1 MLTAEYLS
9 PYSLLTGQYLGVIRT
24 IVSNSKTAEESAIE
38 DFDVFDDLDETIVF
52 ETSKQS
58 ATVKINNVVVGEVD
72 LPVSEVD
79 VYVNVANPSIPFI
92 KNPKEFIHS
101 ATVVAN
107 SIVTNPGE
115 SLHIMIDQSHVRSKY
130 GEQDAAF
137 TIEVINVEQGEEANV
152 ESMINVESYFAAIAS
167 SYISKVYG
175 VKMEQ
180 GSQDISEK
188 TKEIAEKTGEKIVEG
203 WEKTK
208 DIAGRVAENF
218 KQGWEK
224 TKDIAGRVTED
235 FKQDWEKFQV
245 EAKEKV
251 KDMVLTPQEK
261 QVLQDPFVK
270 VYMKVRD
277 IIERFIQ
284 EVITFFGKLKAE
296 LSQILSKI
304 EQQVESIVKLIKDF
318 VSHYPII
325 VTAVA
330 TASIVGIIT
339 LIMKKRAVRVAAR
352 EFASIPNDKLTY
364 AVLDDIASVL
374 IVTNPTLNVKQVAKE
389 AISIFEQAGK
399 KGINNYKKLVSK
411 FVSKEAYVKV
421 SQRKANPGIIPVLV
435 GILKAATPI
444 VGAGIFGFIIGLL
457 TALNTDKIVEAAKQV
472 QDTAANVAQKSGE
485 VVEKIGGEVKQ
496 TAGDVAEKVQTTG
509 KSLIEKLQQVYS
521 DTPTFAKVGVAGLI
535 GVGVILVGAKILQT
549 LRKRRIV
556 STSMDI
562 NKVKQDVKNMN
573 NRVFAFAYTGK

>member
-1 MLTAEYLS
+1 LI
-9 PYSLLTGQYLGVIRT
+9 GQYLGVIRT
-24 IVSNSKTAEESAIE
+24 IVSNSKTTKESAIE

-52 ETSKQS
+52 EDSKQS

-101 ATVVAN
+101 AAVVAN

-180 GSQDISEK
+180 GSQDNSEK
-188 TKEIAEKTGEKIVEG
+188 IKEIAEKTGEKNVEG
-203 WEKTK
+203 GIVSK
-208 DIAGRVAENF
+208 VAEGF

-224 TKDIAGRVTED
+224 L
-235 FKQDWEKFQV
+235 QV

-251 KDMVLTPQEK
+251 KDMVLTPEEK
-261 QVLQDPFVK
+261 RVLQDPFVK

-304 EQQVESIVKLIKDF
+304 EPQVESIVKPIKDF

-330 TASIVGIIT
+330 TASIVGIIM
-339 LIMKKRAVRVAAR
+339 LIMKKRAVRVSAR

-374 IVTNPTLNVKQVAKE
+374 IVTNPTLDVKQVAKE
-389 AISIFEQAGK
+389 AVSIFEQAGK
-399 KGINNYKKLVSK
+399 KGINNFKKLVSK
-411 FVSKEAYVKV
+411 FVSKEASVKV
-421 SQRKANPGIIPVLV
+421 SQRKANPGIIPALV
-435 GILKAATPI
+435 GILKAAAPV

-457 TALNTDKIVEAAKQV
+457 AALNTDKIVEAAKQV

-496 TAGDVAEKVQTTG
+496 SAGDVAEKVQTTG

-521 DTPTFAKVGVAGLI
+521 DIPTFAKVGVAGLI
-535 GVGVILVGAKILQT
+535 GIGVILVGAKILQT

-573 NRVFAFAYTGK
+573 NRVFAFAYMGK

>member
-24 IVSNSKTAEESAIE
+24 IVSNSKTTKESAIE

-52 ETSKQS
+52 EASKQS

-79 VYVNVANPSIPFI
+79 VHVNVANPSIPFI

-101 ATVVAN
+101 AAVVAN

-130 GEQDAAF
+130 GEQDASF

-180 GSQDISEK
+180 GPQDILEK

-208 DIAGRVAENF
+208 DTAGRVAENV
-218 KQGWEK
+218 KQGL
-224 TKDIAGRVTED
+224 
-235 FKQDWEKFQV
+235 EKFQV
-245 EAKEKV
+245 EFKEKV
-251 KDMVLTPQEK
+251 KDKVLTPEEK
-261 QVLQDPFVK
+261 QILQDPFVK
-270 VYMKVRD
+270 IYMKVRD

-304 EQQVESIVKLIKDF
+304 ESHVETMVKPIKDF
-318 VSHYPII
+318 VSHYPTV

-330 TASIVGIIT
+330 TASIVGIIM
-339 LIMKKRAVRVAAR
+339 LIMKKRDVRVAAR
-352 EFASIPNDKLTY
+352 EFASIPSDKLTY

-374 IVTNPTLNVKQVAKE
+374 IVTNPTLDVKEVAKE
-389 AISIFEQAGK
+389 AVSIFEQAGK
-399 KGINNYKKLVSK
+399 KGINNYKKLASK
-411 FVSKEAYVKV
+411 FVSKEAQVKV
-421 SQRKANPGIIPVLV
+421 SQRKANPGIIPALV
-435 GILKAATPI
+435 GILKAAAPV

-472 QDTAANVAQKSGE
+472 QDNAADVAQKSVE
-485 VVEKIGGEVKQ
+485 VVEKTGGEVKQ

-521 DTPTFAKVGVAGLI
+521 DIPTFAKVGIGVLI
-535 GVGVILVGAKILQT
+535 GAGVILVGAKILQT

-556 STSMDI
+556 FTSADI

-573 NRVFAFAYTGK
+573 NRVFTFAYTGK

>member
-1 MLTAEYLS
+1 MLTIEYLS

-24 IVSNSKTAEESAIE
+24 IVSNSKTTKESAIE
-38 DFDVFDDLDETIVF
+38 DFDIFDDLDETIVS
-52 ETSKQS
+52 EASKQS

-101 ATVVAN
+101 AAVIAN

-130 GEQDAAF
+130 GEQEAAF

-180 GSQDISEK
+180 GSQNILEK
-188 TKEIAEKTGEKIVEG
+188 PKEIAEKIGEKIVEG
-203 WEKTK
+203 WEKAK
-208 DIAGRVAENF
+208 DIASRVA
-218 KQGWEK
+218 
-224 TKDIAGRVTED
+224 ED
-235 FKQDWEKFQV
+235 FKQDWEKFQA

-251 KDMVLTPQEK
+251 KDMVLTPEEK
-261 QVLQDPFVK
+261 RILQDPLLQDPFVK
-270 VYMKVRD
+270 IYMKIRD

-284 EVITFFGKLKAE
+284 ELITFFGKLKAE

-304 EQQVESIVKLIKDF
+304 ESQAESIVKLIKDF

-389 AISIFEQAGK
+389 AVSIFEQAGK

-411 FVSKEAYVKV
+411 FVSKEASVKV
-421 SQRKANPGIIPVLV
+421 SQRKANPGIIPALV
-435 GILKAATPI
+435 GILKAATPV

-457 TALNTDKIVEAAKQV
+457 TALNTNKIVEAAKQV
-472 QDTAANVAQKSGE
+472 QDTAANIEQKSGE
-485 VVEKIGGEVKQ
+485 VVEKIGDEVKQ
-496 TAGDVAEKVQTTG
+496 IAGDVVEKVQTTG
-509 KSLIEKLQQVYS
+509 KSLIEKLQQVYH
-521 DTPTFAKVGVAGLI
+521 DIPAFAKVGVAGLI

-556 STSMDI
+556 STSIDI

-573 NRVFAFAYTGK
+573 NRVFAFAYASK

>member
-1 MLTAEYLS
+1 MLTTEYLS

-24 IVSNSKTAEESAIE
+24 IVSNSKTTKESAIE

-52 ETSKQS
+52 EASKQS

-92 KNPKEFIHS
+92 KNPKEFVHS
-101 ATVVAN
+101 AAVVAN

-180 GSQDISEK
+180 GSQDILEK
-188 TKEIAEKTGEKIVEG
+188 TKEIAEKTGQKIVEG

-208 DIAGRVAENF
+208 DIAGRVAEN
-218 KQGWEK
+218 
-224 TKDIAGRVTED
+224 I
-235 FKQDWEKFQV
+235 KQDWEKFQV
-245 EAKEKV
+245 ESKEKV
-251 KDMVLTPQEK
+251 KDMVLTPEEK

-270 VYMKVRD
+270 IYMKVRD

-284 EVITFFGKLKAE
+284 EVITFFSKLKAE

-304 EQQVESIVKLIKDF
+304 EPQAESIVKPIKDF
-318 VSHYPII
+318 VSHYPTIT
-325 VTAVA
+325 TAVA
-330 TASIVGIIT
+330 TASLVGIIM

-374 IVTNPTLNVKQVAKE
+374 IVTNPTLDIKQVTKE
-389 AISIFEQAGK
+389 AVSIFEQAGK
-399 KGINNYKKLVSK
+399 KGINNYKKLASK
-411 FVSKEAYVKV
+411 LVSKEAQVKV
-421 SQRKANPGIIPVLV
+421 SQRKANPGIIPALV
-435 GILKAATPI
+435 GILKAATPV

-457 TALNTDKIVEAAKQV
+457 TALNTDKIVEAARQV

-485 VVEKIGGEVKQ
+485 VVEKIDGEVKQ
-496 TAGDVAEKVQTTG
+496 TTGDIAEKVQTTG
-509 KSLIEKLQQVYS
+509 KSLVEKLQQVYS
-521 DTPTFAKVGVAGLI
+521 DIPTFAKVGIGVLI

-549 LRKRRIV
+549 LRKRRV
-556 STSMDI
+556 VFTSVDI

>member
-1 MLTAEYLS
+1 MLTTEYLS

-24 IVSNSKTAEESAIE
+24 IVSNSKTTKESAIE

-52 ETSKQS
+52 EASKQS

-101 ATVVAN
+101 AAVVAN

-180 GSQDISEK
+180 DSQDISEK
-188 TKEIAEKTGEKIVEG
+188 TKGIAEKTGEKIVEG

-208 DIAGRVAENF
+208 GIAGRVAEDF

-224 TKDIAGRVTED
+224 L
-235 FKQDWEKFQV
+235 QV

-251 KDMVLTPQEK
+251 KDMVLTPEEK
-261 QVLQDPFVK
+261 RVLQDPFVK

-304 EQQVESIVKLIKDF
+304 EPQVESIVKLIKDF

-389 AISIFEQAGK
+389 AVSIFEQAGK
-399 KGINNYKKLVSK
+399 KGINNYKKLASK

-421 SQRKANPGIIPVLV
+421 SQRKANPGIIPALV
-435 GILKAATPI
+435 GILKAVTPV

-472 QDTAANVAQKSGE
+472 QDTAANVEQKSGE

-509 KSLIEKLQQVYS
+509 KSLVEKLQQVYS
-521 DTPTFAKVGVAGLI
+521 DIPTFAKVGVAGLI

>member
-1 MLTAEYLS
+1 MLTIEHLS

-24 IVSNSKTAEESAIE
+24 IVSNSKTTKESAIE
-38 DFDVFDDLDETIVF
+38 DFDIFDDLDETIVF
-52 ETSKQS
+52 EASKQS

-101 ATVVAN
+101 AAVIAN

-130 GEQDAAF
+130 GEQEAAF

-180 GSQDISEK
+180 GPQDISEK
-188 TKEIAEKTGEKIVEG
+188 TKEIVEKTGEKIVEG
-203 WEKTK
+203 REKTK
-208 DIAGRVAENF
+208 GIAGRVAEDF
-218 KQGWEK
+218 KQG
-224 TKDIAGRVTED
+224 
-235 FKQDWEKFQV
+235 WEKFQV

-251 KDMVLTPQEK
+251 KDMVLTPEEK
-261 QVLQDPFVK
+261 RVLQDPFVK

-304 EQQVESIVKLIKDF
+304 GSQVESIVKPIKDF
-318 VSHYPII
+318 VSHYPTI

-330 TASIVGIIT
+330 TASIVGIIM

-374 IVTNPTLNVKQVAKE
+374 IVTNPSLNVKQVAKE
-389 AISIFEQAGK
+389 TVSIFEQAGK

-411 FVSKEAYVKV
+411 FVSKEASVKV
-421 SQRKANPGIIPVLV
+421 SQRKANPGIIPALV
-435 GILKAATPI
+435 GVLKTAAPV

-472 QDTAANVAQKSGE
+472 QNTAANVEQKSGE
-485 VVEKIGGEVKQ
+485 IVEKIGGEVKQ

-509 KSLIEKLQQVYS
+509 KSLIEKLQQVYH
-521 DTPTFAKVGVAGLI
+521 DIPAFAKVGVAGLI

>member
-1 MLTAEYLS
+1 MLTTEYLS

-24 IVSNSKTAEESAIE
+24 IVSNSKTTKESAIE

-52 ETSKQS
+52 EASKQS

-101 ATVVAN
+101 AAVVAN

-180 GSQDISEK
+180 DSQDISEK
-188 TKEIAEKTGEKIVEG
+188 TKGIAEKTGEKIVEG

-208 DIAGRVAENF
+208 GIAGRVAEDL

-224 TKDIAGRVTED
+224 L
-235 FKQDWEKFQV
+235 QV

-251 KDMVLTPQEK
+251 KDMVLTPEEK
-261 QVLQDPFVK
+261 RVLQDPFVK

-304 EQQVESIVKLIKDF
+304 EPQVESIVKLIKDF

-330 TASIVGIIT
+330 TASIIGIIT

-389 AISIFEQAGK
+389 AVSIFEQAGK
-399 KGINNYKKLVSK
+399 KGINNYKKLASK

-421 SQRKANPGIIPVLV
+421 SQRKANPGIIPALV
-435 GILKAATPI
+435 GILKAVTPV

-472 QDTAANVAQKSGE
+472 QDTAANVEQKSGE

-509 KSLIEKLQQVYS
+509 KSLVEKLQQVYS
-521 DTPTFAKVGVAGLI
+521 DIPTFAKVGVAGLI

>member
-1 MLTAEYLS
+1 MLTTEYLS

-24 IVSNSKTAEESAIE
+24 IVSNSKTTKESAVE
-38 DFDVFDDLDETIVF
+38 DFDVFNDLDETIVF
-52 ETSKQS
+52 EASKQS

-101 ATVVAN
+101 AAVVAN

-208 DIAGRVAENF
+208 GIAGRVAEDF

-224 TKDIAGRVTED
+224 L
-235 FKQDWEKFQV
+235 QV

-251 KDMVLTPQEK
+251 KDMVLTPEEK

-304 EQQVESIVKLIKDF
+304 EPQVESIVKLIKDF
-318 VSHYPII
+318 VSHYPTI

-374 IVTNPTLNVKQVAKE
+374 IVTNPTLDVKQVAKE
-389 AISIFEQAGK
+389 AVSIFEQAGK
-399 KGINNYKKLVSK
+399 KGINNYKKLASK

-421 SQRKANPGIIPVLV
+421 SQRKANPGIIPALV
-435 GILKAATPI
+435 GILKAVTPV

-472 QDTAANVAQKSGE
+472 QDTAANVEQKSGE

-496 TAGDVAEKVQTTG
+496 TVGDVAEKVQTTG
-509 KSLIEKLQQVYS
+509 KSLVEKLQQVYS
-521 DTPTFAKVGVAGLI
+521 DIPTFAKVGVAGLI
-535 GVGVILVGAKILQT
+535 GVSVILVGAKILQT

>member
-1 MLTAEYLS
+1 MLTAEYLP

-24 IVSNSKTAEESAIE
+24 IVSNSKTTKESAIE

-52 ETSKQS
+52 EASKQS

-101 ATVVAN
+101 AAVVAN

-115 SLHIMIDQSHVRSKY
+115 SLLIMIDQSHVRSKY
-130 GEQDAAF
+130 GEQEAAF
-137 TIEVINVEQGEEANV
+137 TIEVINVEQGEEATV

-180 GSQDISEK
+180 GSQNILEK
-188 TKEIAEKTGEKIVEG
+188 TKEIAEKTREKIVEG
-203 WEKTK
+203 
-208 DIAGRVAENF
+208 
-218 KQGWEK
+218 
-224 TKDIAGRVTED
+224 
-235 FKQDWEKFQV
+235 WEKFQV

-251 KDMVLTPQEK
+251 KDMVLTTEEK
-261 QVLQDPFVK
+261 RILQDPFVK
-270 VYMKVRD
+270 VYMKIRD

-284 EVITFFGKLKAE
+284 EVIAFFSKLKAE

-304 EQQVESIVKLIKDF
+304 ESQVESIVKLIKDF
-318 VSHYPII
+318 VSHYPAT
-325 VTAVA
+325 VTVVA
-330 TASIVGIIT
+330 TASIVGIIM

-374 IVTNPTLNVKQVAKE
+374 IVTNPTLGVKQVAKE
-389 AISIFEQAGK
+389 AVSIFKQAGK

-411 FVSKEAYVKV
+411 FVSKEASVKV
-421 SQRKANPGIIPVLV
+421 SQRKANPGIIPALV
-435 GILKAATPI
+435 GILKAAIPV

-457 TALNTDKIVEAAKQV
+457 TALNTDKILAAAKQV
-472 QDTAANVAQKSGE
+472 QDTANIEQKSGE
-485 VVEKIGGEVKQ
+485 VVEKIGD
-496 TAGDVAEKVQTTG
+496 AAEKVQTAG

-521 DTPTFAKVGVAGLI
+521 DIPAFAKVGIAGLV

-573 NRVFAFAYTGK
+573 NRVFAFAYAGK

>member
-24 IVSNSKTAEESAIE
+24 IVSNSKTTKESAIE
-38 DFDVFDDLDETIVF
+38 DFDIFDDLDEIIVF

-79 VYVNVANPSIPFI
+79 VRVNVANPSIPFI

-101 ATVVAN
+101 AAVVAN

-175 VKMEQ
+175 VKMEN
-180 GSQDISEK
+180 IWEK
-188 TKEIAEKTGEKIVEG
+188 TKEIAENTGQKIVEG

-208 DIAGRVAENF
+208 DIAGRVAEDL
-218 KQGWEK
+218 KQGLK
-224 TKDIAGRVTED
+224 
-235 FKQDWEKFQV
+235 KFQA
-245 EAKEKV
+245 ESKEKA
-251 KDMVLTPQEK
+251 KDEVPEPAEKKVLPDLTPEEK
-261 QVLQDPFVK
+261 QALQDPFVK
-270 VYMKVRD
+270 IYMKVRD

-284 EVITFFGKLKAE
+284 EVITFFSKLKAE

-304 EQQVESIVKLIKDF
+304 EPHVEPIVKPIKDF
-318 VSHYPII
+318 VSHYPT
-325 VTAVA
+325 VTTAVA
-330 TASIVGIIT
+330 IASIVGIIM

-364 AVLDDIASVL
+364 AVLDDIAGVL
-374 IVTNPTLNVKQVAKE
+374 IVTNPTLDVKQVAKE
-389 AISIFEQAGK
+389 AVSIFEQAGK
-399 KGINNYKKLVSK
+399 KGINNFKKLASK
-411 FVSKEAYVKV
+411 FVSKEAQVKV
-421 SQRKANPGIIPVLV
+421 SQRKANPGIIPALV
-435 GILKAATPI
+435 GILKAAAPV

-457 TALNTDKIVEAAKQV
+457 IALNTDKIVEAVKQV
-472 QDTAANVAQKSGE
+472 QDTATSDVAQKSGE
-485 VVEKIGGEVKQ
+485 VVEKIDGEVKQ
-496 TAGDVAEKVQTTG
+496 TVG
-509 KSLIEKLQQVYS
+509 KSLVEKLQQVYS
-521 DTPTFAKVGVAGLI
+521 DIPAFAKVGIGVLI
-535 GVGVILVGAKILQT
+535 GAGVILVGAKILQM
-549 LRKRRIV
+549 LRKKRNV
-556 STSMDI
+556 SSVDI
-562 NKVKQDVKNMN
+562 NKVMQDVKNMN

>member
-9 PYSLLTGQYLGVIRT
+9 PYSLLIGQYLGVIRT
-24 IVSNSKTAEESAIE
+24 IVSNSEITEESAIE

-52 ETSKQS
+52 ETAKQS

-92 KNPKEFIHS
+92 KNPKEFTHS
-101 ATVVAN
+101 AAVVAN

-115 SLHIMIDQSHVRSKY
+115 SLYIMIDQSHVRSKY

-175 VKMEQ
+175 VKMEL
-180 GSQDISEK
+180 GLQDVSEK
-188 TKEIAEKTGEKIVEG
+188 TKEI
-203 WEKTK
+203 
-208 DIAGRVAENF
+208 
-218 KQGWEK
+218 
-224 TKDIAGRVTED
+224 
-235 FKQDWEKFQV
+235 
-245 EAKEKV
+245 V
-251 KDMVLTPQEK
+251 KKMVLTPQEK
-261 QVLQDPFVK
+261 RVLQDPFVK
-270 VYMKVRD
+270 VYMKIRD

-304 EQQVESIVKLIKDF
+304 EPHVESIVKLIKDF
-318 VSHYPII
+318 VSHHPII

-330 TASIVGIIT
+330 TASIVGIMT

-411 FVSKEAYVKV
+411 FVSKEAYGKV
-421 SQRKANPGIIPVLV
+421 SQRKANPGIIPALV

-485 VVEKIGGEVKQ
+485 VKQ
-496 TAGDVAEKVQTTG
+496 ISGDVAEKVQTTG

-521 DTPTFAKVGVAGLI
+521 DIPTFVKVGVTGLI
-535 GVGVILVGAKILQT
+535 GIGVILVGAKILQT

>member
-9 PYSLLTGQYLGVIRT
+9 PYSLLIGQYLGVIRT
-24 IVSNSKTAEESAIE
+24 IVSNSKTTKESAIE
-38 DFDVFDDLDETIVF
+38 DFDIFDDLDETIVF
-52 ETSKQS
+52 EASEQS

-92 KNPKEFIHS
+92 KNPKEFVHS
-101 ATVVAN
+101 AAVIAN

-130 GEQDAAF
+130 GEQEAAF
-137 TIEVINVEQGEEANV
+137 TIEVINVEQGEEAIV

-180 GSQDISEK
+180 GSQNILEK

-203 WEKTK
+203 WEKL
-208 DIAGRVAENF
+208 
-218 KQGWEK
+218 
-224 TKDIAGRVTED
+224 
-235 FKQDWEKFQV
+235 QV
-245 EAKEKV
+245 KAKEKV
-251 KDMVLTPQEK
+251 KDMVLTPEEK
-261 QVLQDPFVK
+261 RILQDPFVK

-304 EQQVESIVKLIKDF
+304 EPQAESIVKPIKDF

-339 LIMKKRAVRVAAR
+339 LIMKKGAVRVAAR
-352 EFASIPNDKLTY
+352 EFASIPNDKLIY
-364 AVLDDIASVL
+364 AVLDDIAGVL
-374 IVTNPTLNVKQVAKE
+374 IVTNPTLNVKRVAKE
-389 AISIFEQAGK
+389 AVSIFEQAGK
-399 KGINNYKKLVSK
+399 KGINNFKKLASK
-411 FVSKEAYVKV
+411 FVSKEASVKV
-421 SQRKANPGIIPVLV
+421 SQRKANPGIIPALV
-435 GILKAATPI
+435 GILKAAAPV
-444 VGAGIFGFIIGLL
+444 VGASIFGFVIGLL

-472 QDTAANVAQKSGE
+472 QGTAANVEQKSGE

-521 DTPTFAKVGVAGLI
+521 DIPTFAKVGVAGLI

-562 NKVKQDVKNMN
+562 NKVMQDVKNMN

>member
-1 MLTAEYLS
+1 MLTAEYLP

-24 IVSNSKTAEESAIE
+24 IVSNSKTTKESAIE

-52 ETSKQS
+52 EASKQS

-92 KNPKEFIHS
+92 KNPKEFVHS
-101 ATVVAN
+101 AAVVAN

-115 SLHIMIDQSHVRSKY
+115 SLLIMIDQSHVRSKY
-130 GEQDAAF
+130 GEQEAAF

-180 GSQDISEK
+180 GSQNTSEK
-188 TKEIAEKTGEKIVEG
+188 TKEIVAEGWVKEKI
-203 WEKTK
+203 
-208 DIAGRVAENF
+208 
-218 KQGWEK
+218 
-224 TKDIAGRVTED
+224 
-235 FKQDWEKFQV
+235 
-245 EAKEKV
+245 
-251 KDMVLTPQEK
+251 KDMVLTPEEK
-261 QVLQDPFVK
+261 RILQDPFVK
-270 VYMKVRD
+270 VYMKIRD

-284 EVITFFGKLKAE
+284 EVIAFFSKLKAE

-304 EQQVESIVKLIKDF
+304 ESQVESIVKLIKDF
-318 VSHYPII
+318 VSHYPAT
-325 VTAVA
+325 VTVVA
-330 TASIVGIIT
+330 TASIVGIIM

-374 IVTNPTLNVKQVAKE
+374 IVTNPTLGVKQVAKE
-389 AISIFEQAGK
+389 AVSIFKQAGK

-411 FVSKEAYVKV
+411 FVSKEASVKV
-421 SQRKANPGIIPVLV
+421 SQRKANPGIIPALV
-435 GILKAATPI
+435 GILKAAIPV

-457 TALNTDKIVEAAKQV
+457 TALNTDKILAAAKQV
-472 QDTAANVAQKSGE
+472 QDTANIEQKSGE
-485 VVEKIGGEVKQ
+485 VVEKIGD
-496 TAGDVAEKVQTTG
+496 AAEKVQTAG

-521 DTPTFAKVGVAGLI
+521 DIPAFAKVGIAGLV

-573 NRVFAFAYTGK
+573 NRVFAFAYAGK

>member
-9 PYSLLTGQYLGVIRT
+9 PYSLLIGQYLGVIRT
-24 IVSNSKTAEESAIE
+24 IVSNSKTTKESAIE

-52 ETSKQS
+52 EASKQS

-92 KNPKEFIHS
+92 KNPKEFIYS
-101 ATVVAN
+101 AAVVAN

-167 SYISKVYG
+167 SYISKVYD

-180 GSQDISEK
+180 DSQNISEK
-188 TKEIAEKTGEKIVEG
+188 I
-203 WEKTK
+203 K
-208 DIAGRVAENF
+208 DNAGRVAEN
-218 KQGWEK
+218 
-224 TKDIAGRVTED
+224 

-251 KDMVLTPQEK
+251 KDMVLTPEEK
-261 QVLQDPFVK
+261 RVLQDPFVK

-304 EQQVESIVKLIKDF
+304 GSQFELIVKPIKDF
-318 VSHYPII
+318 VSHYPTI

-374 IVTNPTLNVKQVAKE
+374 IVTNPTLNVKQVTKE
-389 AISIFEQAGK
+389 AVSIFEQAGK
-399 KGINNYKKLVSK
+399 KGINNYKKLASK

-421 SQRKANPGIIPVLV
+421 SQRKANPGIIPALV
-435 GILKAATPI
+435 GILKAAIPV

-472 QDTAANVAQKSGE
+472 QDTAANVEQKSGE
-485 VVEKIGGEVKQ
+485 VVEKI
-496 TAGDVAEKVQTTG
+496 GDVAEKVQTTG

-521 DTPTFAKVGVAGLI
+521 DIPTLAKVGVAGLVGI
-535 GVGVILVGAKILQT
+535 GVILIGAKILQT

-573 NRVFAFAYTGK
+573 NRVFAFAYISK

>member
-9 PYSLLTGQYLGVIRT
+9 PYSLLIGQYLGVIRT
-24 IVSNSKTAEESAIE
+24 IVSNSKTTKESAIE

-52 ETSKQS
+52 EDSKQS

-101 ATVVAN
+101 AAVVAN

-180 GSQDISEK
+180 GSQGISEK

-203 WEKTK
+203 WEKL
-208 DIAGRVAENF
+208 
-218 KQGWEK
+218 
-224 TKDIAGRVTED
+224 
-235 FKQDWEKFQV
+235 QV

-251 KDMVLTPQEK
+251 KDMVLTPEEK
-261 QVLQDPFVK
+261 RVLQDPFVK

-304 EQQVESIVKLIKDF
+304 EPQVESIVKPIKDF

-330 TASIVGIIT
+330 TASIVGIIM
-339 LIMKKRAVRVAAR
+339 LIMKKRAVRVTAR

-374 IVTNPTLNVKQVAKE
+374 IVTNPTLDVKQVAKE
-389 AISIFEQAGK
+389 AVSIFEQAGK
-399 KGINNYKKLVSK
+399 KGINNFKKLASK
-411 FVSKEAYVKV
+411 FVSKEASVKV
-421 SQRKANPGIIPVLV
+421 SQRKANPGIIPALV
-435 GILKAATPI
+435 GILKAVTPV

-457 TALNTDKIVEAAKQV
+457 TALNTDKIVEAVKQV
-472 QDTAANVAQKSGE
+472 QDTAANVVQKSGE
-485 VVEKIGGEVKQ
+485 VVKKIGGEVKQ
-496 TAGDVAEKVQTTG
+496 TADNVAEKVQTTG

-521 DTPTFAKVGVAGLI
+521 DIPTFTKVGIAVLI

-573 NRVFAFAYTGK
+573 NRVFTFAYTGK

>member
-1 MLTAEYLS
+1 MLTTEYLS

-24 IVSNSKTAEESAIE
+24 IVSNSKTTKESAIE
-38 DFDVFDDLDETIVF
+38 DFDVFDDLDGTIVF
-52 ETSKQS
+52 EASKQS
-58 ATVKINNVVVGEVD
+58 ATVKINNVVIGEVD

-101 ATVVAN
+101 AAVVAN

-180 GSQDISEK
+180 DSQDISEK
-188 TKEIAEKTGEKIVEG
+188 TKEVAEKTGEKIVEG

-208 DIAGRVAENF
+208 GIASIVA
-218 KQGWEK
+218 
-224 TKDIAGRVTED
+224 ED

-251 KDMVLTPQEK
+251 KDMVLTPEEK

-270 VYMKVRD
+270 VYVKVRD

-304 EQQVESIVKLIKDF
+304 EPQVESIVKPIKDF
-318 VSHYPII
+318 VSHHPTI

-330 TASIVGIIT
+330 TAIIVGIIM

-374 IVTNPTLNVKQVAKE
+374 IVTNPTLDVKQVAKE
-389 AISIFEQAGK
+389 AVSIFEQAGK
-399 KGINNYKKLVSK
+399 KGINNYKKLASK

-421 SQRKANPGIIPVLV
+421 SQRKANPGIIPALV
-435 GILKAATPI
+435 GILKAATPV
-444 VGAGIFGFIIGLL
+444 VGVGIFGFIIGLL
-457 TALNTDKIVEAAKQV
+457 TALNIDKIVEAAKQV
-472 QDTAANVAQKSGE
+472 QDTAVNVEQKSGE

-509 KSLIEKLQQVYS
+509 KSLVEKLQQVYS
-521 DTPTFAKVGVAGLI
+521 DIPTFAKVGVAGLI
-535 GVGVILVGAKILQT
+535 GVGVILVGVKILQT

>member
-1 MLTAEYLS
+1 MLTAEYLP
-9 PYSLLTGQYLGVIRT
+9 PYSLLVGQYLGVIRT
-24 IVSNSKTAEESAIE
+24 IVSNSKTTKESAIE
-38 DFDVFDDLDETIVF
+38 DFDVFDDLDEIIVF
-52 ETSKQS
+52 EASKQS

-79 VYVNVANPSIPFI
+79 VHVNVANPSIPFI

-101 ATVVAN
+101 AAVVAN

-137 TIEVINVEQGEEANV
+137 TIEVINVEQDEEANV

-180 GSQDISEK
+180 APQDILEK

-208 DIAGRVAENF
+208 DIAGKVA
-218 KQGWEK
+218 
-224 TKDIAGRVTED
+224 ED
-235 FKQDWEKFQV
+235 FKRDWEKFQV
-245 EAKEKV
+245 EFKEKA
-251 KDMVLTPQEK
+251 KNEILTPTEK

-270 VYMKVRD
+270 IYMKVRD

-304 EQQVESIVKLIKDF
+304 EPNVEAMVKPIKDF
-318 VSHYPII
+318 VSHYPA
-325 VTAVA
+325 VTTVVA
-330 TASIVGIIT
+330 TASIVGIT
-339 LIMKKRAVRVAAR
+339 MLIMKKRAVRVAAR

-374 IVTNPTLNVKQVAKE
+374 IVTNPTLDVKQVAKE
-389 AISIFEQAGK
+389 AVSIFEQVGK
-399 KGINNYKKLVSK
+399 KGINNYKKLASK
-411 FVSKEAYVKV
+411 FVSKEAHVKV
-421 SQRKANPGIIPVLV
+421 NLRKANPGIIPALV
-435 GILKAATPI
+435 GILKAATPVI
-444 VGAGIFGFIIGLL
+444 GAAIFGFIIGLL

-472 QDTAANVAQKSGE
+472 QDTAADVTQKSG
-485 VVEKIGGEVKQ
+485 VAVEKAAGEVKQ

-509 KSLIEKLQQVYS
+509 KSLVEKLQQVYS
-521 DTPTFAKVGVAGLI
+521 DIPTFTKVGIGVLI
-535 GVGVILVGAKILQT
+535 GVGVILVGAKILET
-549 LRKRRIV
+549 LRKRRTAF
-556 STSMDI
+556 TSVDI

-573 NRVFAFAYTGK
+573 NRVFAFAYAGK

>member
-1 MLTAEYLS
+1 MLTTEYLS

-24 IVSNSKTAEESAIE
+24 IVSNSKTTKESAIE

-52 ETSKQS
+52 EASKQS

-115 SLHIMIDQSHVRSKY
+115 RLHIMIDQSHVRSKY

-152 ESMINVESYFAAIAS
+152 ESMINIESYFAAIAS

-208 DIAGRVAENF
+208 GIAGRVAEDL
-218 KQGWEK
+218 KQG
-224 TKDIAGRVTED
+224 
-235 FKQDWEKFQV
+235 WEKFQV

-251 KDMVLTPQEK
+251 KDMVLTPEEK
-261 QVLQDPFVK
+261 RVLQDPFVK

-304 EQQVESIVKLIKDF
+304 EPQVESIVKLIKDF

-374 IVTNPTLNVKQVAKE
+374 IVTNPTLDVKQVAKE
-389 AISIFEQAGK
+389 AVSIFEQAGK
-399 KGINNYKKLVSK
+399 KGINNYKKLASK

-421 SQRKANPGIIPVLV
+421 SQRKANPGIIPALV
-435 GILKAATPI
+435 GILKAVTPV

-457 TALNTDKIVEAAKQV
+457 TALNTDKIVEVAKQV
-472 QDTAANVAQKSGE
+472 QDTAANVEQKSGE

-509 KSLIEKLQQVYS
+509 KSLVEKLQQVYS
-521 DTPTFAKVGVAGLI
+521 DIPTFAKVGVAGLI

-556 STSMDI
+556 STSIDI

>member
-24 IVSNSKTAEESAIE
+24 IVSNSKTTKESAVE
-38 DFDVFDDLDETIVF
+38 DFDVFNDLDETIVF
-52 ETSKQS
+52 EASKQS

-101 ATVVAN
+101 AAVVAN

-152 ESMINVESYFAAIAS
+152 ESMINVESYFAAVTS

-180 GSQDISEK
+180 NILEK
-188 TKEIAEKTGEKIVEG
+188 TKEIAEKTGEKTVEG

-208 DIAGRVAENF
+208 GIAGIVA
-218 KQGWEK
+218 
-224 TKDIAGRVTED
+224 ED
-235 FKQDWEKFQV
+235 FKQRWEKLQV

-251 KDMVLTPQEK
+251 KDMVLTPEEK

-304 EQQVESIVKLIKDF
+304 EPQVESIVKLIKDF
-318 VSHYPII
+318 VSHYPTI
-325 VTAVA
+325 VIAVA

-374 IVTNPTLNVKQVAKE
+374 IVTNPTLDVKQVAKE
-389 AISIFEQAGK
+389 AVSIFEQAGK
-399 KGINNYKKLVSK
+399 KGINNYKKLASK

-421 SQRKANPGIIPVLV
+421 SQRKANPGIIPALV
-435 GILKAATPI
+435 GILKAVTPV

-457 TALNTDKIVEAAKQV
+457 TALNIDKIVEAAKQV
-472 QDTAANVAQKSGE
+472 QDTDANVEQKSGE
-485 VVEKIGGEVKQ
+485 VVEKI
-496 TAGDVAEKVQTTG
+496 GDVAEKVQTTG
-509 KSLIEKLQQVYS
+509 KSLVEKLQQVYS
-521 DTPTFAKVGVAGLI
+521 DIPTFAKVGVAGLI

>member
-1 MLTAEYLS
+1 MLTTEYLS

-24 IVSNSKTAEESAIE
+24 IVSNSKTTKESAIE
-38 DFDVFDDLDETIVF
+38 DFDVFDDLDGTIVF
-52 ETSKQS
+52 EASKQS
-58 ATVKINNVVVGEVD
+58 ATVKINNVVIGEVD

-101 ATVVAN
+101 AAVVAN

-180 GSQDISEK
+180 DSQDISEK
-188 TKEIAEKTGEKIVEG
+188 TKEVAEKTGEKIVEG

-208 DIAGRVAENF
+208 GIASIVA
-218 KQGWEK
+218 
-224 TKDIAGRVTED
+224 ED

-245 EAKEKV
+245 EVKEKV
-251 KDMVLTPQEK
+251 KDMVLTPEEK

-270 VYMKVRD
+270 VYVKVRD

-304 EQQVESIVKLIKDF
+304 EPQVESIVKPIKDF
-318 VSHYPII
+318 VSHHPTI

-330 TASIVGIIT
+330 TAIIVGIII

-374 IVTNPTLNVKQVAKE
+374 IVTNPTLDVKQVAKE
-389 AISIFEQAGK
+389 AVSIFEQAGK
-399 KGINNYKKLVSK
+399 KGINNYKKLASK

-421 SQRKANPGIIPVLV
+421 SQRKANPGIIPALV
-435 GILKAATPI
+435 GILKAATPV
-444 VGAGIFGFIIGLL
+444 VGVGIFGFIIGLL
-457 TALNTDKIVEAAKQV
+457 TALNIDKIVEAAKQV
-472 QDTAANVAQKSGE
+472 QDTAVNVEQKSGE

-509 KSLIEKLQQVYS
+509 KSLVEKLQQVYS
-521 DTPTFAKVGVAGLI
+521 DIPTFAKVGVAGLI
-535 GVGVILVGAKILQT
+535 GVGVILVGVKILQT

>member
-1 MLTAEYLS
+1 MLTTEYLS

-24 IVSNSKTAEESAIE
+24 IVSNSKTTKESAIE

-52 ETSKQS
+52 EASKQS
-58 ATVKINNVVVGEVD
+58 ATVKINNVVIGEVD

-101 ATVVAN
+101 AAVVAN

-180 GSQDISEK
+180 DSQDISEK

-208 DIAGRVAENF
+208 GIASRVA
-218 KQGWEK
+218 
-224 TKDIAGRVTED
+224 ED

-251 KDMVLTPQEK
+251 KDMVLTPEEK

-270 VYMKVRD
+270 VYVKVRD

-304 EQQVESIVKLIKDF
+304 EPQVESIVKPIKDF
-318 VSHYPII
+318 VSHYPTI

-330 TASIVGIIT
+330 TAIIVGIII

-374 IVTNPTLNVKQVAKE
+374 IVTNPTLDVKQVAKE
-389 AISIFEQAGK
+389 AVSIFEQAGK
-399 KGINNYKKLVSK
+399 KGINNYKKLASK

-421 SQRKANPGIIPVLV
+421 SQRKANPGIIPALV
-435 GILKAATPI
+435 GILKAATPV

-472 QDTAANVAQKSGE
+472 QDTAANVEQKSGE

-509 KSLIEKLQQVYS
+509 KSLVEKLQQVYS
-521 DTPTFAKVGVAGLI
+521 DIPTFAKVGVAGLI
-535 GVGVILVGAKILQT
+535 GVGVILVGVKILQT

>member
-1 MLTAEYLS
+1 MLTAEYLP

-24 IVSNSKTAEESAIE
+24 IVSNSKTTKESAIE

-52 ETSKQS
+52 EASKQS

-92 KNPKEFIHS
+92 KNPKEFVHS
-101 ATVVAN
+101 AAVVAN

-130 GEQDAAF
+130 GEQEAAF

-180 GSQDISEK
+180 GSQNILEK
-188 TKEIAEKTGEKIVEG
+188 TKEIAEKTREKIVEG
-203 WEKTK
+203 
-208 DIAGRVAENF
+208 
-218 KQGWEK
+218 
-224 TKDIAGRVTED
+224 
-235 FKQDWEKFQV
+235 WEKFQV

-251 KDMVLTPQEK
+251 KDMVLTSEEK
-261 QVLQDPFVK
+261 RILQDPFVK

-304 EQQVESIVKLIKDF
+304 EPQVESIVKPIKDF
-318 VSHYPII
+318 VSHYPTI

-374 IVTNPTLNVKQVAKE
+374 IVTNPTLDVKQVAKE
-389 AISIFEQAGK
+389 AVSIFEQAGK

-411 FVSKEAYVKV
+411 FVSKEASVKV
-421 SQRKANPGIIPVLV
+421 SQRKANPGVIPALV
-435 GILKAATPI
+435 GILKAATPV

-472 QDTAANVAQKSGE
+472 QDTAANIEQKSGE

-496 TAGDVAEKVQTTG
+496 TAGDVVEKVQTTG

-521 DTPTFAKVGVAGLI
+521 DIPTFAKIGVAGLV

-562 NKVKQDVKNMN
+562 NKVEQDVKNMN
-573 NRVFAFAYTGK
+573 NRVFAFAYASK

>member
-1 MLTAEYLS
+1 
-9 PYSLLTGQYLGVIRT
+9 
-24 IVSNSKTAEESAIE
+24 
-38 DFDVFDDLDETIVF
+38 
-52 ETSKQS
+52 
-58 ATVKINNVVVGEVD
+58 
-72 LPVSEVD
+72 
-79 VYVNVANPSIPFI
+79 
-92 KNPKEFIHS
+92 
-101 ATVVAN
+101 
-107 SIVTNPGE
+107 
-115 SLHIMIDQSHVRSKY
+115 
-130 GEQDAAF
+130 
-137 TIEVINVEQGEEANV
+137 
-152 ESMINVESYFAAIAS
+152 
-167 SYISKVYG
+167 
-175 VKMEQ
+175 MEQ
-180 GSQDISEK
+180 GPQDISEK
-188 TKEIAEKTGEKIVEG
+188 TKEIVEKTGEKIVEG

-208 DIAGRVAENF
+208 GIAGRVAEDF

-224 TKDIAGRVTED
+224 L
-235 FKQDWEKFQV
+235 QV

-251 KDMVLTPQEK
+251 KDMVLTPEEK
-261 QVLQDPFVK
+261 RVLQDPFVK

-304 EQQVESIVKLIKDF
+304 GSQVESIVKPIKDF
-318 VSHYPII
+318 VSHYPTI

-330 TASIVGIIT
+330 TASIVGIIM

-374 IVTNPTLNVKQVAKE
+374 IVTNPSLNVKQVAKE
-389 AISIFEQAGK
+389 TVSIFEQAGK

-411 FVSKEAYVKV
+411 FVSKEASVKV
-421 SQRKANPGIIPVLV
+421 SQRKANPGIIPALV
-435 GILKAATPI
+435 GVLKTAAPV

-472 QDTAANVAQKSGE
+472 QNTAANVEQKSGE
-485 VVEKIGGEVKQ
+485 IVEKIGGEVKQ

-509 KSLIEKLQQVYS
+509 KSLIEKLQQVYH
-521 DTPTFAKVGVAGLI
+521 DIPAFAKVGVAGLI

-573 NRVFAFAYTGK
+573 NRVFAFAYASK

>member
-1 MLTAEYLS
+1 MLTTEYLS

-24 IVSNSKTAEESAIE
+24 IVSNSKTTKESAIE

-52 ETSKQS
+52 EASKQS

-101 ATVVAN
+101 AVVVAN

-137 TIEVINVEQGEEANV
+137 TIEVINIEQGEEANV

-188 TKEIAEKTGEKIVEG
+188 TKEIAEKIGEKIVEG

-208 DIAGRVAENF
+208 GIAGKVA
-218 KQGWEK
+218 
-224 TKDIAGRVTED
+224 ED

-251 KDMVLTPQEK
+251 KDMVLTPEEK
-261 QVLQDPFVK
+261 RVLQDPFVK

-304 EQQVESIVKLIKDF
+304 EPQVESIVKPIKDF
-318 VSHYPII
+318 VSHYPTI

-330 TASIVGIIT
+330 IASIVGIIT

-374 IVTNPTLNVKQVAKE
+374 IVTNPTLDVKQVAKE
-389 AISIFEQAGK
+389 AVSIFEQAGK
-399 KGINNYKKLVSK
+399 KGINNYKKLASK

-421 SQRKANPGIIPVLV
+421 SQRKANPGIIPALV
-435 GILKAATPI
+435 GILKAATPV

-457 TALNTDKIVEAAKQV
+457 TALNTDKIVKAAKQV
-472 QDTAANVAQKSGE
+472 QDTAANVEQKSGE

-496 TAGDVAEKVQTTG
+496 TTGDVAEKVQTTG

-521 DTPTFAKVGVAGLI
+521 DIPTFAKVGIAGLI
-535 GVGVILVGAKILQT
+535 GVGVILVGVKILQT

-573 NRVFAFAYTGK
+573 NRVFAFAYAGK

>member
-24 IVSNSKTAEESAIE
+24 IVSNSKTTKESAIE

-52 ETSKQS
+52 EASKQS

-72 LPVSEVD
+72 LPLSEVD
-79 VYVNVANPSIPFI
+79 VHVNVTNPSIPFI

-101 ATVVAN
+101 AAVVAN
-107 SIVTNPGE
+107 SIVTNPGK

-137 TIEVINVEQGEEANV
+137 TIEVINVEQGEETNV

-180 GSQDISEK
+180 GPQDILEK
-188 TKEIAEKTGEKIVEG
+188 TKEIAEKTGEKIAEG

-208 DIAGRVAENF
+208 DIAGRVAEDF
-218 KQGWEK
+218 KQGLEK
-224 TKDIAGRVTED
+224 SQVESKEKAKYEVTEPA
-235 FKQDWEKFQV
+235 EK
-245 EAKEKV
+245 KV
-251 KDMVLTPQEK
+251 LHDLTPEEK
-261 QVLQDPFVK
+261 QALQDPFVK
-270 VYMKVRD
+270 IYMKVRD

-304 EQQVESIVKLIKDF
+304 ESHVESMVKPIKDF
-318 VSHYPII
+318 VSHYPTI

-330 TASIVGIIT
+330 TASIVGIIM

-374 IVTNPTLNVKQVAKE
+374 IVTNPTLDVKQVAKE
-389 AISIFEQAGK
+389 AVSIFEQAGK
-399 KGINNYKKLVSK
+399 KGINNYKKLASK
-411 FVSKEAYVKV
+411 FVSKEAQVKV
-421 SQRKANPGIIPVLV
+421 SQRKANPGIIPALV
-435 GILKAATPI
+435 GILKATAPV

-472 QDTAANVAQKSGE
+472 QDTAAADVAQKSVE
-485 VVEKIGGEVKQ
+485 VVEKTAGEYKQ
-496 TAGDVAEKVQTTG
+496 TAEDIAEKVQTTG

-521 DTPTFAKVGVAGLI
+521 DMPTFTKVGIGVLI
-535 GVGVILVGAKILQT
+535 GAGVILVGAKTLQT

-556 STSMDI
+556 SSVDI
-562 NKVKQDVKNMN
+562 NKVMQDVKNMN

>member
-1 MLTAEYLS
+1 MLTTEYLS

-24 IVSNSKTAEESAIE
+24 IVSNSKTTKESAIE

-52 ETSKQS
+52 EASKQS

-101 ATVVAN
+101 AAVVAN

-180 GSQDISEK
+180 DSQDISEK
-188 TKEIAEKTGEKIVEG
+188 TKGIAEKTGEKIVEG

-208 DIAGRVAENF
+208 GIAGRVAEDL

-224 TKDIAGRVTED
+224 L
-235 FKQDWEKFQV
+235 QV

-251 KDMVLTPQEK
+251 KDMVLTPEEK
-261 QVLQDPFVK
+261 RVLQDPFVK

-304 EQQVESIVKLIKDF
+304 EPQVESIVKLIKDF
-318 VSHYPII
+318 VSHYPTI

-389 AISIFEQAGK
+389 AVSIFEQAGK
-399 KGINNYKKLVSK
+399 KGINNYKKLASK

-421 SQRKANPGIIPVLV
+421 SQRKANPGIIPALV
-435 GILKAATPI
+435 GILKAVTPV

-472 QDTAANVAQKSGE
+472 QDTAANVEQKSGE

-509 KSLIEKLQQVYS
+509 KSLVEKLQQVYS
-521 DTPTFAKVGVAGLI
+521 DIPTFAKVGVAGLI

>member
-9 PYSLLTGQYLGVIRT
+9 PYSLLIGQYLGVIRT
-24 IVSNSKTAEESAIE
+24 IVSNSKTTKESAIE
-38 DFDVFDDLDETIVF
+38 DFDIFDDLDETIVF
-52 ETSKQS
+52 EASKQS

-79 VYVNVANPSIPFI
+79 VYVNIANPSIPFI
-92 KNPKEFIHS
+92 KNPKEFVHS
-101 ATVVAN
+101 AAVVAN

-130 GEQDAAF
+130 GEQEAAF
-137 TIEVINVEQGEEANV
+137 TIEVINVEQGEEAIV

-180 GSQDISEK
+180 GSQNILEK

-203 WEKTK
+203 WEKL
-208 DIAGRVAENF
+208 
-218 KQGWEK
+218 
-224 TKDIAGRVTED
+224 
-235 FKQDWEKFQV
+235 QV

-251 KDMVLTPQEK
+251 KDMVLTPEEK

-296 LSQILSKI
+296 LSRILSKI
-304 EQQVESIVKLIKDF
+304 EPQAESIVKPIKDF

-364 AVLDDIASVL
+364 VVLDDIASVL
-374 IVTNPTLNVKQVAKE
+374 IVTNPTLDVKQVAKE
-389 AISIFEQAGK
+389 AVSIFEQTGK
-399 KGINNYKKLVSK
+399 KGINNFKKLASK
-411 FVSKEAYVKV
+411 FVSKEASVKV
-421 SQRKANPGIIPVLV
+421 SQRKVNPGIIPALV
-435 GILKAATPI
+435 GILKAATPV

-472 QDTAANVAQKSGE
+472 QDTAADVVQKSGE
-485 VVEKIGGEVKQ
+485 IVEKIDGEVKQ

-509 KSLIEKLQQVYS
+509 KSLIEKLQQIYS
-521 DTPTFAKVGVAGLI
+521 DIPAFTKVGVAVLI

-549 LRKRRIV
+549 LRKRHIV

-562 NKVKQDVKNMN
+562 NKVMQDVKNMN

>member
-24 IVSNSKTAEESAIE
+24 IVSNSKTTKESAVE
-38 DFDVFDDLDETIVF
+38 DFDVFNDLDETIVF
-52 ETSKQS
+52 EASKQS

-101 ATVVAN
+101 AAVVAN

-188 TKEIAEKTGEKIVEG
+188 TKEIAEKTGEKIVEKG
-203 WEKTK
+203 
-208 DIAGRVAENF
+208 IAGRVAEDF

-224 TKDIAGRVTED
+224 L
-235 FKQDWEKFQV
+235 QV

-251 KDMVLTPQEK
+251 KDMVLTPEEK

-304 EQQVESIVKLIKDF
+304 EPQVESIVKLIKDF
-318 VSHYPII
+318 VSHYPTI

-374 IVTNPTLNVKQVAKE
+374 IVTNPTLDVKQVAKE
-389 AISIFEQAGK
+389 AVSIFEQAGK
-399 KGINNYKKLVSK
+399 KGINNYKKLASK

-421 SQRKANPGIIPVLV
+421 SQRKANPGIIPALV
-435 GILKAATPI
+435 GILKAVTPV

-472 QDTAANVAQKSGE
+472 QDTAANVEQKSGE

-496 TAGDVAEKVQTTG
+496 TVGDVAEKVQTTG
-509 KSLIEKLQQVYS
+509 KSLVEKLQQVYS
-521 DTPTFAKVGVAGLI
+521 DIPTFAKVGVAGLI

>member
-9 PYSLLTGQYLGVIRT
+9 PYSLLVGQYLGVIRT
-24 IVSNSKTAEESAIE
+24 IVSNSKTTKESAIE

-52 ETSKQS
+52 EASKQS
-58 ATVKINNVVVGEVD
+58 ATVKINNVVIGEVD

-101 ATVVAN
+101 AAVVAN

-180 GSQDISEK
+180 DSQDISEKTKEIAEKISEK

-208 DIAGRVAENF
+208 GIASRVAEDF

-224 TKDIAGRVTED
+224 L
-235 FKQDWEKFQV
+235 QV

-251 KDMVLTPQEK
+251 KDMVLTPEEK
-261 QVLQDPFVK
+261 RVLQDPFVK

-296 LSQILSKI
+296 LSQMLSKI
-304 EQQVESIVKLIKDF
+304 EPQVESIVKLIKDF
-318 VSHYPII
+318 VSHYPTI

-330 TASIVGIIT
+330 TASIVGIIM

-374 IVTNPTLNVKQVAKE
+374 IVTNPTLDVKQVAKE
-389 AISIFEQAGK
+389 AVSIFEQAGK
-399 KGINNYKKLVSK
+399 KGINNYKKLASK

-421 SQRKANPGIIPVLV
+421 SQRKANPGIIPALV
-435 GILKAATPI
+435 GILKAATPV

-472 QDTAANVAQKSGE
+472 QDTAANIEQKSGE
-485 VVEKIGGEVKQ
+485 LVEKIGGEVKQ

-509 KSLIEKLQQVYS
+509 KSLVEKLQQVYS
-521 DTPTFAKVGVAGLI
+521 DIPTFAKVGVAGLI

-562 NKVKQDVKNMN
+562 SKVKQDVKNMN